1 MNVTSNPAVQ
11 GTLRVMRHVI
21 RLAGLAPAPELEIS
35 AEEFSLLQ
43 VARRILSSAFSIEEK
58 YEILV
63 ANFLALETQIL
74 DIAATNVVRNTL
86 TYSEFFE
93 TRSALNVRM
102 VNLLTAARLYLD
114 QLPQDIADCLPSN
127 DTVPSLVK
135 ARCSKEYDQHFEY
148 RFMEA
153 LRNHAQHRGIP
164 IHFVS
169 QGAHWTSHD
178 EYGRME
184 FVVDIVAQRRYLE
197 EDEKFKKLILEEVS
211 GDVDLTAAC
220 RRYIESLSAINQF
233 ARDLI
238 AESVNGSRQT
248 IEGAHKRYSEL
259 YSGNL
264 LGLSAMALQDGRET
278 SSVPLLLD
286 WDDVRLALQKRNS
299 QLVNLRKRYATGRTR
314 DDRSM

>member
-1 MNVTSNPAVQ
+1 
-11 GTLRVMRHVI
+11 MRHII
-21 RLAGLAPAPELEIS
+21 RKAVLASVPELEIS

-43 VARRILSSAFSIEEK
+43 MARRVLSSAFSVEEK

-63 ANFLALETQIL
+63 ANFLALETQLL
-74 DIAATNVVRNTL
+74 DIAATNVVRNKL

-127 DTVPSLVK
+127 DTAPSLVK
-135 ARCSKEYDQHFEY
+135 DKCSQEYDQHFEY

-169 QGAHWTSHD
+169 QGSRWTSHD
-178 EYGRME
+178 ERGRME
-184 FVVDIVAQRRYLE
+184 FTVDIVAQRGYLE
-197 EDEKFKKLILEEVS
+197 EDEKFKKLILEEIS
-211 GDVDLTAAC
+211 GDVDLMAAC

-238 AESVNGSRQT
+238 AESVRAARQT
-248 IEGAHKRYSEL
+248 IEGTHKRYSEL
-259 YSGNL
+259 YSESL
-264 LGLSAMALQDGRET
+264 IGLSASAIEDGRET
-278 SSVPLLLD
+278 LSVPLLLD
-286 WDDVRLALQKRNS
+286 WDDVRLELQKRNS
-299 QLVNLRKRYATGRTR
+299 QLVNLRKRYVSGRAR
-314 DDRSM
+314 VDRNK

>member
-1 MNVTSNPAVQ
+1 
-11 GTLRVMRHVI
+11 MRHII
-21 RLAGLAPAPELEIS
+21 RKAVLEPVPELEIS
-35 AEEFSLLQ
+35 AEEFSHLQ
-43 VARRILSSAFSIEEK
+43 MARRVLTRAFSIEEK

-63 ANFLALETQIL
+63 ANFLALETQLL
-74 DIAATNVVRNTL
+74 DIAATNAVRNTL

-127 DTVPSLVK
+127 EAAPSLVK
-135 ARCSKEYDQHFEY
+135 AKCSQEYDQHFEY

-153 LRNHAQHRGIP
+153 LRNHTQHRGIP

-169 QGAHWTSHD
+169 QGARWTSHD
-178 EYGRME
+178 EAGRME
-184 FVVDIVAQRRYLE
+184 YTVDMLAQRRYLE
-197 EDEKFKKLILEEVS
+197 EDEKFKKLILKEVS

-238 AESVNGSRQT
+238 AEPVRVSRQT
-248 IEGAHKRYSEL
+248 IEGVHQLYSEL
-259 YSGNL
+259 HSESL
-264 LGLSAMALQDGRET
+264 IGLTASALEGGRET

-286 WDDVRLALQKRNS
+286 WDDVRLELQKRNP
-299 QLVNLRKRYATGRTR
+299 QLVNLRKRYVTGRTR
-314 DDRSM
+314 DDRIV

>member
-1 MNVTSNPAVQ
+1 MKYIIRKAV
-11 GTLRVMRHVI
+11 LEAV
-21 RLAGLAPAPELEIS
+21 PELEIS
-35 AEEFSLLQ
+35 AAEFSNLQ
-43 VARRILSSAFSIEEK
+43 IARRVLTRAFSIEEK
-58 YEILV
+58 YEILIT
-63 ANFLALETQIL
+63 NFLALETQLL
-74 DIAATNVVRNTL
+74 DIAAANVVRNTL

-127 DTVPSLVK
+127 ADAQSVIKT
-135 ARCSKEYDQHFEY
+135 RCSQEYDQHFEY

-153 LRNHAQHRGIP
+153 LRNYTQHRGIP

-169 QGAHWTSHD
+169 QGSRWTSDD
-178 EYGRME
+178 EAGRME
-184 FVVDIVAQRRYLE
+184 YTVNMFAQRRHLE
-197 EDEKFKKLILEEVS
+197 EDEKFKKSILKEIS

-238 AESVNGSRQT
+238 AETVQTSRQT
-248 IEGAHKRYSEL
+248 IESSHQRYSEL
-259 YSGNL
+259 HSESL
-264 LGLSAMALQDGRET
+264 IGLTASALNDGREV

-286 WDDVRLALQKRNS
+286 WDNVRLELQKRNPK
-299 QLVNLRKRYATGRTR
+299 LVNLRKRYVTGLTR
-314 DDRSM
+314 DDRIM

>member
-1 MNVTSNPAVQ
+1 
-11 GTLRVMRHVI
+11 MRYII
-21 RLAGLAPAPELEIS
+21 RLAVLAPAPELEIS
-35 AEEFSLLQ
+35 AEEFSSLQ
-43 VARRILSSAFSIEEK
+43 AAKSILSSAFSIEEK

-63 ANFLALETQIL
+63 TNFLALETQLI
-74 DIAATNVVRNTL
+74 DIAVTNVVRNTL
-86 TYSEFFE
+86 SYSEFFE
-93 TRSALNVRM
+93 TRSSLNVRM

-127 DTVPSLVK
+127 DTAPSLVN
-135 ARCSKEYDQHFEY
+135 ARCSKEDDEHFEY

-164 IHFVS
+164 IHFIS

-184 FVVDIVAQRRYLE
+184 YVVDIVAQRRYLE

-220 RRYIESLSAINQF
+220 RRYIESLSTINQF

-238 AESVNGSRQT
+238 AESVNASRQA
-248 IEGAHKRYSEL
+248 IEGTRKRYSEL
-259 YSGNL
+259 CAENL
-264 LGLSAMALQDGRET
+264 LGLSAMALQDGREI
-278 SSVPLLLD
+278 SSVPLLLE
-286 WDDVRLALQKRNS
+286 WDDVRLALQQRNS

-314 DDRSM
+314 DDRST